1 VYLASIGSRREA
13 EAGLFD
19 PPSLEEASIGGV
31 LLDVGGVAL
40 LGYILYPVI
49 FFRVVALCLRIELGA
64 FGALI
69 TWWDRRHFTH
79 VEIPS
84 ARLAQRTVARFFG
97 YRSKLFPLPEGHQ
110 TEPFAYAGMATLR
123 LAAQS
128 FAEEGIDVDGTHFQH
143 GIKR

>member
-64 FGALI
+64 FGTLI

-79 VEIPS
+79 VEIPW
-84 ARLAQRTVARFFG
+84 ARLAQQTVARFF
-97 YRSKLFPLPEGHQ
+97 
-110 TEPFAYAGMATLR
+110 
-123 LAAQS
+123 
-128 FAEEGIDVDGTHFQH
+128 
-143 GIKR
+143 